1 MPLQELNE
9 LNKESV
15 KAELLKCCGSNAW
28 VKRMTEKHPFKSED
42 ELFNLAER
50 TWHER
55 SEEDWLEAFSH
66 HPKLGDLE
74 SINQPRQESGSASGG
89 KFANTSE
96 WAGEEQSGAKSATP
110 EIIEELAVANKAYE
124 KKFGFIYILCATG
137 KTAKVMLSILRIRL
151 NNDRETELK
160 MAMVEQ
166 NKITKLRLEKLLS

>member
-1 MPLQELNE
+1 MNLSEFNE
-9 LNKESV
+9 LSKDNI
-15 KAELLKCCGSNAW
+15 KAALIKCCGSTAW
-28 VKRMTEKHPFKSED
+28 VKRMTEKQPFKSEN
-42 ELFNLAER
+42 ELFNIAER
-50 TWHER
+50 NWYEC

-66 HPKLGDLE
+66 HPKLGDLG
-74 SINQPRQESGSASGG
+74 SIEKPRQESGSASGG

-96 WAGEEQSGAKSATP
+96 WAGEEQAGAKSATP
-110 EIIEELAVANKAYE
+110 EIIEELTMANIAYE

-137 KTAKVMLSILRIRL
+137 KTAKVMLSIMRIRL

>member
-1 MPLQELNE
+1 MNLSEFNE
-9 LNKESV
+9 LSKDNI
-15 KAELLKCCGSNAW
+15 KAALIKCCGSTAW
-28 VKRMTEKHPFKSED
+28 VKRMTEKQPFKSEN
-42 ELFNLAER
+42 ELFNIAER
-50 TWHER
+50 NWYEC
-55 SEEDWLEAFSH
+55 SEEDWLEAFLH

-74 SINQPRQESGSASGG
+74 SLKQ

-96 WAGEEQSGAKSATP
+96 WAREEQAGAKSATP
-110 EIIEELAVANKAYE
+110 EIIEELAMANIAYE

>member
-1 MPLQELNE
+1 
-9 LNKESV
+9 
-15 KAELLKCCGSNAW
+15 
-28 VKRMTEKHPFKSED
+28 MTEKQPFKSEN
-42 ELFNLAER
+42 ELFNIAER
-50 TWHER
+50 NWYEC

-66 HPKLGDLE
+66 HPKLGDL
-74 SINQPRQESGSASGG
+74 GSLKQ

-96 WAGEEQSGAKSATP
+96 WAGEEQAGAKSATP
-110 EIIEELAVANKAYE
+110 EIIEELAMANIAYE